1 MTRTTWLEQGIR
13 LEPGSGSVRV
23 KLVSSFNTVRCRW
36 TVHLYRKSCFKTDNH
51 ETGFRRTE
59 PELEDPQSTF
69 AFCLV
74 WSGPRER
81 ERFLLLNRAGSLP
94 NEGIILRGTGGSQL
108 CHAPLDSANDS
119 TTNRGS
125 EKVASSSGA
134 GTAGGRRF
142 GLGRG
147 ARPNRPFSCLDL
159 YHTPPDLGERQRHQ
173 SHPTQCNQM
182 VLESQ
187 SPHKVVNL
195 WYWLEIL
202 DNKLTILWGN
212 WLSKTYW

>member
-1 MTRTTWLEQGIR
+1 M
-13 LEPGSGSVRV
+13 
-23 KLVSSFNTVRCRW
+23 KLVSSFNTVRRRW
-36 TVHLYRKSCFKTDNH
+36 TVHLYRKYCFKSDNH

-94 NEGIILRGTGGSQL
+94 NGGIILRGTGGSQL

-125 EKVASSSGA
+125 EKKWLHPVALALPADGDSASDAERDQIVLSVA
-134 GTAGGRRF
+134 LICTTRR
-142 GLGRG
+142 R
-147 ARPNRPFSCLDL
+147 
-159 YHTPPDLGERQRHQ
+159 
-173 SHPTQCNQM
+173 
-182 VLESQ
+182 
-187 SPHKVVNL
+187 
-195 WYWLEIL
+195 I
-202 DNKLTILWGN
+202 
-212 WLSKTYW
+212 